1 MLTTPLTHATE
12 LGELMGRVRLL
23 DVRIGRSGERPYETA
38 HLSGAIEVSLDRD
51 LSGDLSQPERGGR
64 HPLPI
69 LAAFARTLGGW
80 GIDPQTP
87 VVIYDARS
95 GARAAARAWWMLR
108 AVGHEWAAVLDGGLA
123 AARRAGLPIDDAVP
137 QHASCGPY
145 PVPARWG
152 APIVTADEVE
162 VRRRDPAWRLIDVRT
177 NDRYRGESDPYDPRP
192 GHIPGALGLPLAE
205 SLDAD
210 GRFLGPGELRAHF
223 SEHLGADVDPARVVV
238 SCGSGVTACHTLLAL
253 ELAGLGG
260 GALYVGSF
268 SEWSRQ
274 GRPVAR
280 GDGAGA

>member
-12 LGELMGRVRLL
+12 LKRLMGRVRLL
-23 DVRIGRSGERPYETA
+23 DARIGRAGDETYEAA
-38 HLSGAIEVSLDRD
+38 HLSGALEVSLDRD
-51 LSGDLSQPERGGR
+51 LSGDLSRPERGGR
-64 HPLPI
+64 HPLPT
-69 LAAFARTLGGW
+69 LGAFARTLGGW

-87 VVIYDARS
+87 VVIYDAGS

-108 AVGHEWAAVLDGGLA
+108 AVGHASVAVLDGGLA

-137 QHASCGPY
+137 PRVTCGPY

-152 APIVTADEVE
+152 APIVTAEEVE
-162 VRRRDPAWRLIDVRT
+162 ARRGDPAWRLIDVRT

-210 GRFLGPGELRAHF
+210 GCFLVPSELRAHF
-223 SEHLGADVDPARVVV
+223 SRHLGAEVDPARVVV

-274 GRPVAR
+274 GRPVVR